1 MSTDQTSSATSRSA
15 GGNFVHL
22 LFGYL
27 YLQEIADG
35 YSDGRRDETHSTE
48 VILDFARRLS
58 SSALAGGFEA
68 DNVLSGRIG
77 CPCCQTAEHS
87 ELGGPRHPLYVHPA
101 ATLLYRI
108 AGVAREL
115 EQIMAADELD
125 PDTNAELWLDDALIA
140 ELLDDEETRSFL
152 HAQCWEDKYL
162 DALPGIYAHV
172 GLEWDEDRLV

>member
-1 MSTDQTSSATSRSA
+1 MSTDQTSSTSRSA

-35 YSDGRRDETHSTE
+35 FSDGRRDETHSTE

-58 SSALAGGFEA
+58 SAGLASGFEA

-101 ATLLYRI
+101 ALLLYRV

-115 EQIMAADELD
+115 EQITAADELD
-125 PDTNAELWLDDALIA
+125 RHTNAELWLDEDLVA
-140 ELLDDEETRSFL
+140 ELLDDQETRRFL
-152 HAQCWEDKYL
+152 DEQCWEDRYL
-162 DALPGIYAHV
+162 EALPGIYERV
-172 GLEWDEDRLV
+172 GLEWR